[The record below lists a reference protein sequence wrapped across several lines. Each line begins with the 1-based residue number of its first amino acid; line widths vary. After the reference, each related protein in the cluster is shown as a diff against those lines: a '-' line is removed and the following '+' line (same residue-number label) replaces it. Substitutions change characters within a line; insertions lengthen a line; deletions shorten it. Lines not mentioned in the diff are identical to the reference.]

1 MKPNYRA
8 LSRAAP
14 QQNFINDGD
23 YMTDE
28 KTQQPLGVASDL
40 NAELEPTKV
49 YDVRQFVQS
58 IEKIWPEIILST
70 QNKEHAL
77 EFYDEVVKK
86 HPDLVF
92 DVLETKTLHVVKRL
106 KISTMQANGF

>member
-1 MKPNYRA
+1 MKTNT
-8 LSRAAP
+8 
-14 QQNFINDGD
+14 QNGDGLASHL
-23 YMTDE
+23 
-28 KTQQPLGVASDL
+28 TQ
-40 NAELEPTKV
+40 ELEPTKV

-77 EFYDEVVKK
+77 EFYDEVAKK
-86 HPDLVF
+86 HPDLLF

-106 KISTMQANGF
+106 KISTMQADGF

>member
-1 MKPNYRA
+1 MSNTENIVQEAGA
-8 LSRAAP
+8 LSHLS
-14 QQNFINDGD
+14 G
-23 YMTDE
+23 
-28 KTQQPLGVASDL
+28 
-40 NAELEPTKV
+40 ELEPTTV

-106 KISTMQANGF
+106 KISTMQANWCLTTCIKPCNPTTKFN